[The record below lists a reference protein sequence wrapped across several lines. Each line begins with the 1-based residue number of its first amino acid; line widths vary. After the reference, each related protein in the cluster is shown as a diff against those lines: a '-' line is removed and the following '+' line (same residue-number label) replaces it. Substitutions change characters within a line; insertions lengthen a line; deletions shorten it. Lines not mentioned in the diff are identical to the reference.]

1 MPVQRHRLNTD
12 PSHAPTRRFV
22 CAVGGSLIV
31 LCLLLAATQVAR
43 TTPALLQPTIVS
55 LAALDDPQ
63 GTGTIAWAM
72 DQEQAGRFTT
82 LPAKAFTAP
91 GAAVHWLRLVVS
103 VPPGVDSSDW
113 TLDLNWPFL
122 RCRDWHIPGYA
133 AFIARTHGEY
143 NLYLSAP
150 LALPPGLTGDATV
163 YVRLAGYGSVNINPV
178 ITPALDAQVQTAL
191 RPWVLGFFFGT
202 MGSMLAYN
210 LFLFLS
216 LRDASYGYYVANV
229 ALLILYYAFS
239 TGIIDGLIPA
249 NSRDAHGLLL
259 QGFHGV
265 AALLFANMGLFTRSF
280 LLTRSASPGI
290 DRILIGQILLASLLV
305 PMGLFFSS
313 DASLLFGP
321 PVGMLT
327 AAVILLAAVVRW
339 RQGFRPAAIF
349 AVGWGFYV
357 LCGATHSMT
366 WAGLLPATPITIH
379 APMLGTVVEIF
390 VMSLA
395 LVYRVKLLRE
405 HAQLA
410 ETERC
415 RLSLEKARSDAARE
429 DLARENTLLAMI
441 LDDHRFG
448 IGVVRDGRFQF
459 ANRQLARHFGCE
471 TLAGQ
476 ILAEVPHALRFLGNT
491 AATPPLDRDSEREM
505 VIGDNGSGRSL
516 RAVGRLLD
524 PARPDQGTVYIV
536 EDVSEAR
543 RLEKL
548 KNDIDQVM
556 RHDLKSPLATIA
568 GIQEALELA
577 GPLTERQRSL
587 TGMLER
593 TVAAMTSRLNLSLY
607 LYKIEAGSLHLT
619 PQPLLLARL
628 LEEARLELA
637 LFLTAGNRLDIVY
650 EVPPGTFTVLGERVL
665 FVSLWVN
672 LLRNALEAAKGL
684 GPVVVTVSTPDAP
697 RVAITNPGEVPAGIR
712 DRFFEKYVTAGK
724 SGGTGLG
731 TYSARLIART
741 FGGDITLDASRPGY
755 TTVTVT
761 GLRPG

>member
-1 MPVQRHRLNTD
+1 MPVQRHRLNAD

-22 CAVGGSLIV
+22 CAVGGSLLL

-43 TTPALLQPTIVS
+43 TTPAPLQPTIVS
-55 LAALDDPQ
+55 LAVLDDPH
-63 GTGTIAWAM
+63 GNATVTWAM
-72 DQEQAGRFTT
+72 DQDRAGRFKT

-103 VPPGVDSSDW
+103 VPPGVDSGDW

-122 RCRDWHIPGYA
+122 RCLDWHIPGRPEA
-133 AFIARTHGEY
+133 IARTHGEY

-163 YVRLAGYGSVNINPV
+163 YVRLAGFGGININPV
-178 ITPALDAQVQTAL
+178 ITPALDARVQTAL
-191 RPWVLGFFFGT
+191 RPWVLGFFFGI
-202 MGSMLAYN
+202 MGAMLAYN

-216 LRDASYGYYVANV
+216 LRDASYGYYVANA
-229 ALLILYYAFS
+229 ALLILYYIFS
-239 TGIIDGLIPA
+239 TGTLGEIIPA
-249 NSRDAHGLLL
+249 DSRATHVLLL
-259 QGFHGV
+259 RSFQIV
-265 AALLFANMGLFTRSF
+265 TALLFANMGLFTRSF
-280 LLTRSASPGI
+280 LLTRSATPVM
-290 DRILIGQILLASLLV
+290 DRILLGQILLSLLLV
-305 PMGLFFSS
+305 PAFALTEP
-313 DASLLFGP
+313 DASLMLGP

-366 WAGLLPATPITIH
+366 WAGLLPATPGTIH
-379 APMLGTVVEIF
+379 APMVGTAVEIF

-395 LVYRVKLLRE
+395 LVYRVRLLRE

-410 ETERC
+410 EAERC
-415 RLSLEKARSDAARE
+415 RLSLEKARSDEARE

-448 IGVVRDGRFQF
+448 IGVVRDGRFQY

-476 ILAEVPHALRFLGNT
+476 ALADVPHALRFLGHT
-491 AATPPLDRDSEREM
+491 VATPPADRDSEREI

-524 PARPDQGTVYIV
+524 PTRPDQGTVYIV

-593 TVAAMTSRLNLSLY
+593 TVAAMTSRLNLSL
-607 LYKIEAGSLHLT
+607 
-619 PQPLLLARL
+619 LARL

-637 LFLTAGNRLDIVY
+637 LFLTAEARLDIVY
-650 EVPPGTFTVLGERVL
+650 EAQPGTFTVLGERVL
-665 FVSLWVN
+665 FVSMLVN

-684 GPVVVTVSTPDAP
+684 GPVTVTVSTPDAP
-697 RVAITNPGEVPAGIR
+697 RVAIANPGEVPAGIR

-724 SGGTGLG
+724 PGGTGLG

-741 FGGDITLDASRPGY
+741 FGGDITLDTARPGY